1 MHRQRQAAWRR
12 LISDGHFTAPQ
23 RLQIYRTLAAG
34 YPIYRSERW
43 THHRTALPRARD
55 RSNVASTVLASYVC
69 TYLRIR
75 DLPKTQITRFL

>member
-12 LISDGHFTAPQ
+12 LISGGHFTAPQ

-34 YPIYRSERW
+34 YPIYRSGQW
-43 THHRTALPRARD
+43 THRTALPRARD

-69 TYLRIR
+69 TYMRIR
-75 DLPKTQITRFL
+75 DLPKTQIIRFL